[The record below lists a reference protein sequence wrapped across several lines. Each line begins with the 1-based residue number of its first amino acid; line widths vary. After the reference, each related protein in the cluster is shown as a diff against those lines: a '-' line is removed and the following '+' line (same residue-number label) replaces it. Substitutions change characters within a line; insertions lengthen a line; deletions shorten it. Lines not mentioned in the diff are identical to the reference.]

1 MELPLQT
8 VTLYVTASHWPA
20 IITRLTTYLLQK
32 SYTFL
37 QTSHNA
43 SQVDFDIFVQQQPL
57 VRLTLQSVEE
67 GSPAS
72 GTLAPTLP
80 ETLAADAVE
89 LIQHLL
95 QASSGLRTED

>member
-1 MELPLQT
+1 MELLLQT
-8 VTLYVTASHWPA
+8 VTLCFAVSHLPA
-20 IITRLTTYLLQK
+20 AITRLTTYLLQK
-32 SYTFL
+32 SYDFL

-57 VRLTLQSVEE
+57 VHLTLQSVEE
-67 GSPAS
+67 GGPAS

-80 ETLAADAVE
+80 EALAADAVE

-95 QASSGLRTED
+95 QARSGLRTED